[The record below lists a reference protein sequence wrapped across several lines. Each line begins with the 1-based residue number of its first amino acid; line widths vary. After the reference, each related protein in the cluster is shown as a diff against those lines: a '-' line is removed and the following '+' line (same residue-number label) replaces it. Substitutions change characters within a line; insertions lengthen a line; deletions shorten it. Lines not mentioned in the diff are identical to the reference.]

1 MTEEVMNEN
10 ENVEEGQVVELEE
23 ETTES
28 EEAVTETEP
37 EVEQVEEPV
46 QAESSEE
53 DELAGYS
60 DKVQKRIN
68 TLTRKLREAER
79 ASESAYNMA
88 NSLKTENEGL
98 KKQVVESN
106 QGLYG
111 AKESELQSQRVQAQA
126 ALKNALE
133 TQDHEK
139 AAKAQDILA
148 RIAVEESVVKNS
160 KINLSQMQE
169 AEQQETQAQPQ
180 AQQQLDPKAEAWAKE
195 NTWFGEDNVMTMA
208 VFGIHENLIN
218 EGFDPSSDEY
228 YTEVNNRLRSVF
240 PNKFAN
246 EQTETTE
253 TQKPQ
258 QRVASAVRN
267 TQTTSG
273 KRKVKLSPSEVQ
285 MAKKLNVPLNEYAKF
300 VKR

>member
-88 NSLKTENEGL
+88 NTLKTENEGL

-148 RIAVEESVVKNS
+148 RIAVEESVVKIRKLICLKCKRQNN
-160 KINLSQMQE
+160 KKLKHNH
-169 AEQQETQAQPQ
+169 
-180 AQQQLDPKAEAWAKE
+180 KH
-195 NTWFGEDNVMTMA
+195 NN
-208 VFGIHENLIN
+208 NLIL
-218 EGFDPSSDEY
+218 
-228 YTEVNNRLRSVF
+228 RLKLGLEKILGSV
-240 PNKFAN
+240 KIM
-246 EQTETTE
+246 
-253 TQKPQ
+253 
-258 QRVASAVRN
+258 S
-267 TQTTSG
+267 
-273 KRKVKLSPSEVQ
+273 
-285 MAKKLNVPLNEYAKF
+285 
-300 VKR
+300 

>member
-10 ENVEEGQVVELEE
+10 ENIEQGEIVELED
-23 ETTES
+23 TTPEPV
-28 EEAVTETEP
+28 EEAVEESEP
-37 EVEQVEEPV
+37 EQEEQPVEEAAPT
-46 QAESSEE
+46 EE

-88 NSLKTENEGL
+88 NTLKNENEGL
-98 KKQVVESN
+98 KKKVE
-106 QGLYG
+106 
-111 AKESELQSQRVQAQA
+111 ESSLGYLGETEQRLQSQRVQAQA

-139 AAKAQDILA
+139 AVKAQDILA
-148 RIAVEESVVKNS
+148 RIAVEESSVKNS
-160 KINLSQMQE
+160 KMSYAQQAQE
-169 AEQQETQAQPQ
+169 TPAQPVVPQEQQKPS
-180 AQQQLDPKAEAWAKE
+180 PKAQEWA
-195 NTWFGEDNVMTMA
+195 NQNDWFGEDRVMTMA
-208 VFGIHENLIN
+208 TFGIHEDLVD
-218 EGFDPSSDEY
+218 EGFDPDSDEY
-228 YTEVNNRLRSVF
+228 YTEVNKRLRKSF
-240 PNKFAN
+240 PAAF
-246 EQTETTE
+246 QTEE
-253 TQKPQ
+253 TNVEIQKPQ
-258 QRVASAVRN
+258 QRVASAARN
-267 TQTTSG
+267 TQATGG

>member
-1 MTEEVMNEN
+1 MSEEVKNEN
-10 ENVEEGQVVELEE
+10 ENIEEGQIVELEE
-23 ETTES
+23 PTPEP
-28 EEAVTETEP
+28 EEAVQESEP
-37 EVEQVEEPV
+37 EQVEEPV
-46 QAESSEE
+46 QEAAPSEE

-88 NSLKTENEGL
+88 NTLKTENKDL
-98 KKQVVESN
+98 KQRVAQSSQSFLGEAE
-106 QGLYG
+106 QR
-111 AKESELQSQRVQAQA
+111 LQSQRVQAQA

-133 TQDHEK
+133 TQDHDK
-139 AAKAQDILA
+139 AVKAQDILA
-148 RIAVEESVVKNS
+148 RIAVEESSIKNS
-160 KINLSQMQE
+160 KINFTQNTDV
-169 AEQQETQAQPQ
+169 QETPVVQPEQKPAQP
-180 AQQQLDPKAEAWAKE
+180 DPKAQAWAD
-195 NTWFGEDNVMTMA
+195 NNVWFGEDRVMTMA
-208 VFGIHENLIN
+208 TFGIHEDLVD

-228 YTEVNNRLRSVF
+228 YTEVDQRLRKSF
-240 PNKFAN
+240 PAKFEKVEEPVA
-246 EQTETTE
+246 E

-258 QRVASAVRN
+258 QRVASAARN
-267 TQTTSG
+267 TQATGG